1 MKTRIALSILLGIGA
16 FIALSVA
23 DEIFT
28 SPGHR
33 ETPPVSWLMTFL
45 YLALAQFVLAPK
57 GKGFAA
63 TGPTLVAMVVPVA
76 GIFLL
81 SLAVEKHAN
90 VSGQILWWLLLCCGA
105 AIGAAAASIYSK
117 RVVRGEGD

>member
-16 FIALSVA
+16 FIVLSIA

-81 SLAVEKHAN
+81 SLAVEHTN
-90 VSGQILWWLLLCCGA
+90 VSGQTPWWLLLCCGA
-105 AIGAAAASIYSK
+105 VTGAAAASIYG
-117 RVVRGEGD
+117 RRRMRGEGD